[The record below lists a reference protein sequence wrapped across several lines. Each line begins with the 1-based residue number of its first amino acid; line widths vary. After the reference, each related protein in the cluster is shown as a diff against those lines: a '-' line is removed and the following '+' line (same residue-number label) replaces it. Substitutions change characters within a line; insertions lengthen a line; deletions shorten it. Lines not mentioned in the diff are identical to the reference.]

1 MQARTSTHP
10 AMLVPGAMQ
19 ALLRFGET
27 AKDLGVDHST
37 LELASL
43 RASQIN
49 GCSLC
54 VHLHAQTLRKAGES
68 DERIDTVAAWRE
80 SPWFTDEERAA
91 LALAECVTRIAD
103 RPDPVPDEV
112 WDEVVDC
119 FSEAEV
125 AALVLA
131 IATTNVWNRLNAA
144 TRQPAGALP
153 G

>member
-1 MQARTSTHP
+1 MEPRLTKPHVE
-10 AMLVPGAMQ
+10 LVPGSMQ
-19 ALLRFGET
+19 ALWDVTGAI
-27 AKDLGVDHST
+27 AKVGVDKT
-37 LELASL
+37 LLELVAL

-49 GCSLC
+49 GCSFC
-54 VHLHAQTLRKAGES
+54 VHMHARDLRKAGER

-80 SPWFTDEERAA
+80 SPWFSDEERAA